1 MSHQY
6 AHKRPNV
13 FGDDD
18 DPNAASPKRIKQAG
32 TPSYLPPSEGAA
44 AATPAAPPAQAPP
57 SNGHRTTT
65 SSSSGSSSAYTA
77 PIASP
82 RTTSTA
88 PPVALDLI
96 AAKQAE
102 IRAKLAAMRAGQPL
116 SSSAAIPGRP
126 NAPPPTSAAVPPK
139 PPIAIPLGAQPN
151 LDPDLAKKIAD
162 AKKLVEAMAAKKRA
176 AQAPV
181 VNPYLSGGTITQLP
195 RTLAAAN
202 DVDASSGGRG
212 GLAVAA
218 HPLLM
223 DLGKASTTTETNRKD
238 RYKPMAPKFS
248 SVKANASLP
257 SSSSSSRSSNTGPLA
272 STSST
277 PIPDSIVDTPFFDPS
292 LAHRSAGTSGRSH
305 MGRGHVRET
314 LKFNQKG
321 KYIKMGEAQRAE
333 ARMED
338 LKRRILESAK
348 AAGIEGEMEDKA
360 KLVKR
365 PPPPD
370 IEWWDAPFLPS
381 KTYDSFSPQFLSDA
395 SNSPSSTLV
404 THYVHH
410 PIQIPA
416 PQDKIKVEAKPLF
429 LTKKE
434 MKKMRKQR
442 RMAELKDRQDRIK
455 MGLLPPD
462 PPKGQFHHRWK
473 MRRFPG
479 VKLSNMMRVL
489 TQEAVLDPTKIEN
502 KVRRE
507 MVARER
513 THLKANAERK
523 LSPEERRAKIEA
535 QALADE
541 QKGIGAMCFKIRY
554 LTNPSHRFKVKKNAV
569 DDHLTG
575 VVVHNPKFC
584 LVVVEGGHKG
594 LKHYKQL
601 MLNRIDWTEDA
612 RPRELPEGIDDPK
625 DFNSS
630 GLPKAGTTTFAPED
644 APTSLA
650 DNYCTLIW
658 EGQHRERL
666 FRDMRHANCP
676 AENNVKDVLG
686 KKLEG
691 LWDVAKIEVKEEE

>member
-1 MSHQY
+1 MSHHY

-32 TPSYLPPSEGAA
+32 ARGTPSYLPPSEGAA
-44 AATPAAPPAQAPP
+44 AAATPAPPQA
-57 SNGHRTTT
+57 STNGHR
-65 SSSSGSSSAYTA
+65 SSYTA
-77 PIASP
+77 PMS
-82 RTTSTA
+82 TSNTSSA

-116 SSSAAIPGRP
+116 GASASASASASPIPSHP
-126 NAPPPTSAAVPPK
+126 TAPRTAAAPTK
-139 PPIAIPLGAQPN
+139 PPIAIPGLPQPN

-162 AKKLVEAMAAKKRA
+162 ARKLVESMAAKKRA

-195 RTLAAAN
+195 TTLAGASA
-202 DVDASSGGRG
+202 VDSSSAGRG
-212 GLAVAA
+212 GLGVAA
-218 HPLLM
+218 HPLLL
-223 DLGKASTTTETNRKD
+223 DLDKGSTTTETNRKD
-238 RYKPMAPKFS
+238 RYRPMAPKFS
-248 SVKANASLP
+248 SVKANAQLP
-257 SSSSSSRSSNTGPLA
+257 SSWSSSRPSNTGPLA
-272 STSST
+272 STSAA
-277 PIPDSIVDTPFFDPS
+277 PIPDSIVETPFFDPS
-292 LAHRSAGTSGRSH
+292 LAYGSAGVSGRSH
-305 MGRGHVRET
+305 MGRGRSRET

-360 KLVKR
+360 KLVKASLQRR

-370 IEWWDAPFLPS
+370 IEWWDAPFLPE
-381 KTYDSFSPQFLSDA
+381 KTYDSFSTQFLDEA
-395 SNSPSSTLV
+395 SSSTSSTLI
-404 THYVHH
+404 THYVQH

-416 PQDKIKVEAKPLF
+416 PQDKIKVEPKPLF

-434 MKKMRKQR
+434 QKKMRKQR
-442 RMAELKDRQDRIK
+442 RMADLKDRQDRIK

-462 PPKGQFHHRWK
+462 PPK
-473 MRRFPG
+473 

-513 THLKANAERK
+513 GHLKANAERK
-523 LSPEERRAKIEA
+523 LSDEQRRAKIEA

-541 QKGIGAMCFKIRY
+541 RKGIGAMCFKIRY
-554 LTNPSHRFKVKKNAV
+554 LTNPSHRFKVKKNAI

-584 LVVVEGGHKG
+584 LVIVEGGHKG

-612 RPRELPEGIDDPK
+612 RPRETEGTDQSK
-625 DFNSS
+625 SDFNSS
-630 GLPKAGTTTFAPED
+630 GVPKAGTTTFSVED

-650 DNYCTLIW
+650 DNYCTLVW

-686 KKLEG
+686 SKLEG
-691 LWDVAKIEVKEEE
+691 LWDVAKIEAKDED

>member
-1 MSHQY
+1 MSHPY

-32 TPSYLPPSEGAA
+32 ARGTPSYLPPSEGAA
-44 AATPAAPPAQAPP
+44 AATPTASPAQVPA
-57 SNGHRTTT
+57 SNGHRTT
-65 SSSSGSSSAYTA
+65 SSGSSAYTA

-116 SSSAAIPGRP
+116 SSSAAIPSRP
-126 NAPPPTSAAVPPK
+126 HAPLPTSNSAAVPPN
-139 PPIAIPLGAQPN
+139 PPVAIPLGAQPN

-162 AKKLVEAMAAKKRA
+162 AKKLVESMAAKKRA
-176 AQAPV
+176 AQAPM

-202 DVDASSGGRG
+202 NVDASSGGRG

-257 SSSSSSRSSNTGPLA
+257 SSSSSSRPSNTGPLA

-277 PIPDSIVDTPFFDPS
+277 SIPDSIVNTRFFDPS
-292 LAHRSAGTSGRSH
+292 LAYRPAGT
-305 MGRGHVRET
+305 MGRGHARET

-321 KYIKMGEAQRAE
+321 KYVKMGEAQRAE

-381 KTYDSFSPQFLSDA
+381 KTYESFSPQFLSDA
-395 SNSPSSTLV
+395 STSPSSTLI
-404 THYVHH
+404 THYVQH

-462 PPKGQFHHRWK
+462 PPK
-473 MRRFPG
+473 

-489 TQEAVLDPTKIEN
+489 TQKAVLDPTKIEN

-541 QKGIGAMCFKIRY
+541 QKGIGAICFKIRY
-554 LTNPSHRFKVKKNAV
+554 LTHPSHRFKVKKNAV

-612 RPRELPEGIDDPK
+612 RPREVPEGIDDPK